1 MYVGVMH
8 RIKDPDAMV
17 ERGKSLSDPAN
28 APPGVV
34 GHQFCPSTD
43 LSVATC
49 LWEGDSVDAVRDY
62 IDGTLGDSS
71 ENSYF
76 EISTERAMGL
86 PQQAAAR
93 A

>member
-8 RIKDPDAMV
+8 RIKDPDAMMA
-17 ERGKSLSDPAN
+17 RGQTLSDPAN
-28 APPGVV
+28 APPGVT

-49 LWEGDSVDAVRDY
+49 VWEGDSVDAVRDY

-76 EISTERAMGL
+76 EISTENAIGL
-86 PQQAAAR
+86 PKQAAAQ

>member
-1 MYVGVMH
+1 MYVGVVH
-8 RIKDPDAMV
+8 KVKDSKAML
-17 ERGKSLSDPAN
+17 ERGEGLSEPAN

-34 GHQFCPSTD
+34 PHQFCPSKD
-43 LSVATC
+43 FSVATC
-49 LWEGDSVDAVRDY
+49 VWEADSVDAVRDY

-76 EISTERAMGL
+76 EINAEYAQGL

-93 A
+93 G

>member
-8 RIKDPDAMV
+8 RIKDSEAMFS
-17 ERGKSLSDPAN
+17 RGEGLGDPAN

-34 GHQFCPSTD
+34 PHQFCPSTD
-43 LSVATC
+43 FSVATC
-49 LWEGDSVDAVRDY
+49 VWEGDSIDAVRDY
-62 IDGTLGDSS
+62 VDGTLGDSS

-76 EISTERAMGL
+76 EISTERALGL

>member
-1 MYVGVMH
+1 MFVGVMH
-8 RIKDPDAMV
+8 RIKDPKAMV
-17 ERGKSLSDPAN
+17 ERGESLGDPAN

-62 IDGTLGDSS
+62 IDGTLGDAS

-76 EISTERAMGL
+76 EVSTERAMEL

>member
-1 MYVGVMH
+1 MYVGVVH
-8 RIKDPDAMV
+8 DIKDGKAMM
-17 ERGKSLSDPAN
+17 ERGQSLGDANN

-34 GHQFCPSTD
+34 AHQFCPSTD

-49 LWEGDSVDAVRDY
+49 VWEADSVDAVRDY
-62 IDGTLGDSS
+62 VDGALGDSS
-71 ENSYF
+71 KNSYF
-76 EISTERAMGL
+76 EISTENAQGL

>member
-1 MYVGVMH
+1 MYVAIVH
-8 RIKDPDAMV
+8 RVKDPEAMMS
-17 ERGKSLSDPAN
+17 RGEKLSDPSQ

-43 LSVATC
+43 MKAATC
-49 LWEGDSVDAVRDY
+49 VWEADSVDAVRDFV
-62 IDGTLGDSS
+62 DGTLGDSS

-76 EISTERAMGL
+76 EINEEYAQGL
-86 PQQAAAR
+86 PKQAAAR

>member
-8 RIKDPDAMV
+8 RIKDPDAMM
-17 ERGKSLSDPAN
+17 ERGESLGDPAN

-49 LWEGDSVDAVRDY
+49 LWEGDSVEAVRDY

-76 EISTERAMGL
+76 EVSTERAMGL
-86 PQQAAAR
+86 PQPAAAR

>member
-8 RIKDPDAMV
+8 SIKDPKAMM
-17 ERGKSLSDPAN
+17 ERGQSLSDPAN

-49 LWEGDSVDAVRDY
+49 VWEGDSVDAVRDH

-76 EISTERAMGL
+76 EISTEHAMGL
-86 PQQAAAR
+86 PQQAATR

>member
-8 RIKDPDAMV
+8 RIKDPDAMM
-17 ERGKSLSDPAN
+17 ERGKGLGDPAN

-49 LWEGDSVDAVRDY
+49 LWEGDSVEAVRDY

-76 EISTERAMGL
+76 EVSTERAMGL
-86 PQQAAAR
+86 PQPAAAR